1 MGSPVAQD
9 LAIPSRTP
17 GRGRQGWEPAWGMGS
32 CPDGPLTTVVL
43 TGTLP
48 GAKGALPGG
57 PVIPEP
63 WFHSRRSW
71 VAEE

>member
-1 MGSPVAQD
+1 
-9 LAIPSRTP
+9 
-17 GRGRQGWEPAWGMGS
+17 MGS
-32 CPDGPLTTVVL
+32 CPDGPLTTAVL

-48 GAKGALPGG
+48 GAKGALLGG
-57 PVIPEP
+57 PVIPET